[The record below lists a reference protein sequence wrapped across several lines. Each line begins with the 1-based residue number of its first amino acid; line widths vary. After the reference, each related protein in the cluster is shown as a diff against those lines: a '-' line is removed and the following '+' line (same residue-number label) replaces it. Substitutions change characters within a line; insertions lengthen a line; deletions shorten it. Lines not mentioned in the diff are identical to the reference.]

1 MSIITYVSIRYVNI
15 CLLIFLV
22 PLNVIKSLTP
32 TKFLMIDTSGI
43 LENLTQ
49 HDRLTIRVSS
59 NNSGQLPKEIYQ
71 KLLKPHRKPHYFF
84 VFVTK
89 GQSTHSIDLNE
100 ITIQAGQLLF
110 ILPHQIHLL
119 PTKKDNIEY
128 FKLVFD
134 KTCLSLLPKPFLF
147 LINPLNEQVLTF
159 EKEEKQRVKMIFEML
174 SQLLKA
180 KNSDTELILAN
191 LNTLLTEFN
200 QSYFKN
206 TKEDISAKSNIS
218 KFIRFKLIVETELT
232 EQNSVQSI
240 ADKLAITSNSLYYI
254 VKNYSGVSPKE
265 FITNRLVLEAQRKL
279 YYSESSVKELAYEL
293 GFTDPAYFSKLFKK
307 KTGKSITEFVENLQ
321 DLSGNKSD
329 LTN

>member
-1 MSIITYVSIRYVNI
+1 
-15 CLLIFLV
+15 
-22 PLNVIKSLTP
+22 
-32 TKFLMIDTSGI
+32 MIDTKGI

-49 HDRLTIRVSS
+49 HDKLTIRVSS
-59 NNSGQLPKEIYQ
+59 NNSSQLPKEIYQ

-89 GQSTHSIDLNE
+89 GQTTHSVDLNE
-100 ITIQAGQLLF
+100 KTIEAGQLLF

-128 FKLVFD
+128 FKLIFD

-147 LINPLNEQVLTF
+147 LLNPLNKQILTF
-159 EKEEKQRVKMIFEML
+159 DKEERQRVIMIFEML
-174 SQLLKA
+174 SQLLQA
-180 KNSDTELILAN
+180 KNSDSELILAN

-206 TKEDISAKSNIS
+206 IKEDISTKSNIS
-218 KFIRFKLIVETELT
+218 KFIEFKLIIETELT
-232 EQNSVQSI
+232 EQNSIQTI
-240 ADKLAITSNSLYYI
+240 ADKLAMTSNSLYNI
-254 VKNYSGVSPKE
+254 VKNYSGLSPKE

-279 YYSESSVKELAYEL
+279 YYSETSVKELAYEL
-293 GFTDPAYFSKLFKK
+293 GFSDPAYFSKLFKK
-307 KTGKSITEFVENLQ
+307 KTGKSITEFVENIQ

-329 LTN
+329 LTNTLENPVKTFAVHK